1 MFQLK
6 NFHKFSCQMKV
17 VDGEIEIKRSIFTNI
32 FNQYFSTNEFS
43 RQIEVVSCHFPSMVE
58 SSSHIIHIHSY
69 IRFLSSIQNRSK
81 KRVK

>member
-43 RQIEVVSCHFPSMVE
+43 RQIEVFLSC
-58 SSSHIIHIHSY
+58 SHTN
-69 IRFLSSIQNRSK
+69 IRILSSIQNQSK